1 MLQDLDEDLQRFQFQ
16 QNDILLFLLR
26 ALLILLFLLLL
37 RALLILLF
45 LLLLRALLILL
56 LLDSSHTLELFIP
69 LIVKLYFK
77 LIALVSSVEYEG
89 KVQGLLNLIQQRR
102 KRKIVS

>member
-1 MLQDLDEDLQRFQFQ
+1 MPHSHDPVGSQELCQLCET
-16 QNDILLFLLR
+16 I
-26 ALLILLFLLLL
+26 
-37 RALLILLF
+37 
-45 LLLLRALLILL
+45 